1 MRSRSKAALAD
12 GDIESPAPPSSRAG
26 ALKPDGDARGLD
38 GDHGAIALLLLLY
51 TLQGVPLGLAQ
62 SVPFLMQSRGVT
74 MTDQAQFSLV
84 WYPFSLKLLWAPL
97 VDSVYVSSFGR
108 RKTWI
113 VPTQLAIGVLLLHA
127 GSYVDAWLAEGLPS
141 GATTDV
147 RSLTL
152 LFCGFVFLAATQDI
166 AVDGLALTVLSERN
180 KELGA
185 TCNAIGQ
192 SVGEALAYLVFLAL
206 YSRGAI
212 TLGPFMRLWGWV
224 FLASTFT
231 VALVTRDDFTPLKGS
246 VLGVVRSAYREM
258 LLVLQLPAVRS
269 AAILL
274 LSCRAAL
281 GVFDSVT
288 PLRLVEPHPHPHPRP
303 HPRRHPR
310 PRACPRPHPH
320 PHPHPHPGRVRRAQ
334 GVARPLRLPRL
345 PGRRPRT
352 ALRLRTLLRSLRR
365 LLHLH
370 LHHHPLLLAQG
381 PEEGGG
387 EGGAPS
393 PDLVFHLPVPS
404 SHRRCVHHPHPHPCP
419 HVHPNPSPNLE
430 PDARSERHPR
440 TPTTHPSPTLA
451 LFLAQ
456 ARRCPWSSSSAG
468 TINPYRAGSGLSCW

>member
-185 TCNAIGQ
+185 TCNAVGQ
-192 SVGEALAYLVFLAL
+192 TFGTFISYVGFLAL
-206 YSRGAI
+206 SAYGLV
-212 TLGPFMRLWGWV
+212 TLGGFMVFWGWV
-224 FLASTFT
+224 FLGST
-231 VALVTRDDFTPLKGS
+231 LW
-246 VLGVVRSAYREM
+246 VL
-258 LLVLQLPAVRS
+258 
-269 AAILL
+269 
-274 LSCRAAL
+274 
-281 GVFDSVT
+281 T
-288 PLRLVEPHPHPHPRP
+288 
-303 HPRRHPR
+303 
-310 PRACPRPHPH
+310 
-320 PHPHPHPGRVRRAQ
+320 VRRDEHTPQ
-334 GVARPLRLPRL
+334 P
-345 PGRRPRT
+345 
-352 ALRLRTLLRSLRR
+352 
-365 LLHLH
+365 
-370 LHHHPLLLAQG
+370 
-381 PEEGGG
+381 
-387 EGGAPS
+387 GGAGAAMVATY
-393 PDLVFHLPVPS
+393 LEMWQVLKLPNVNREFCFIVIS
-404 SHRRCVHHPHPHPCP
+404 RCNC
-419 HVHPNPSPNLE
+419 
-430 PDARSERHPR
+430 
-440 TPTTHPSPTLA
+440 
-451 LFLAQ
+451 
-456 ARRCPWSSSSAG
+456 
-468 TINPYRAGSGLSCW
+468 